1 MNYQSRSPGNGR
13 NSGALDKAAK
23 NAKIRYYARGDVL
36 VSTGVWN
43 EDKRAVAVI
52 HVKSTR

>member
-1 MNYQSRSPGNGR
+1 MLLKMYNNV
-13 NSGALDKAAK
+13 LL
-23 NAKIRYYARGDVL
+23 IHGDAL

-52 HVKSTR
+52 HDKSTRLQRNAKTNNNFALAA